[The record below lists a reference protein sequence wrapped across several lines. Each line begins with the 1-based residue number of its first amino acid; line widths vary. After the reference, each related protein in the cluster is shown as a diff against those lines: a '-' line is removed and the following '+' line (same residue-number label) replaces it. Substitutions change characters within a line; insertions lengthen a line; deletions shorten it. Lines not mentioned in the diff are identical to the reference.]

1 MPPGIGQNDRHKTV
15 FKRNKLPA
23 LKAEEGRNDP
33 SPQAI
38 QKWFRAARQIV
49 DGEDLTWIVNAADG
63 IKENDQGIFQLPF
76 EEESIDLERDDAK
89 PISIEGET
97 KRTICI
103 GLAET
108 YEAPAPAY
116 DSCTYVQDYTSQQ
129 AAVDWKIMQAEITQ
143 FNSQMSAAL
152 ESAGLPEIYERVNR
166 GYGNRYHP
174 LGGLMAWR
182 MLADVQNAD
191 EGDDASSWVIKLQNA
206 VNAGNTVCTS
216 PHMIKDWMR
225 TIDQCAS
232 RLMAHGIPSHTITLM
247 TVHMVVNILELKA
260 GSEWEPWRL
269 LARDIKNE
277 DRNKTL
283 TWKVVNG
290 RITGEY
296 SKRFGTESV
305 AAIVR
310 TMVQQERDSE
320 PPPQTAG
327 NEIISENEGVV
338 QGHTSEGDDVDEDEW
353 LKEEMERDNAAR
365 EEHGFWA
372 YHMEGNDQGTEC
384 GTATSMGTAIQ
395 SPPLI
400 RKNLVQSVTNTLAG
414 GAMRMATAGIATFLA
429 RTMPRPA
436 VYTNTKCMSIELTAT
451 LLAAMI
457 GAARGDD
464 NGMNAAGDSGDLA

>member
-1 MPPGIGQNDRHKTV
+1 
-15 FKRNKLPA
+15 
-23 LKAEEGRNDP
+23 
-33 SPQAI
+33 
-38 QKWFRAARQIV
+38 
-49 DGEDLTWIVNAADG
+49 
-63 IKENDQGIFQLPF
+63 
-76 EEESIDLERDDAK
+76 
-89 PISIEGET
+89 
-97 KRTICI
+97 
-103 GLAET
+103 
-108 YEAPAPAY
+108 
-116 DSCTYVQDYTSQQ
+116 
-129 AAVDWKIMQAEITQ
+129 
-143 FNSQMSAAL
+143 
-152 ESAGLPEIYERVNR
+152 
-166 GYGNRYHP
+166 
-174 LGGLMAWR
+174 
-182 MLADVQNAD
+182 
-191 EGDDASSWVIKLQNA
+191 
-206 VNAGNTVCTS
+206 
-216 PHMIKDWMR
+216 
-225 TIDQCAS
+225 
-232 RLMAHGIPSHTITLM
+232 MAHGTSSQTINLM
-247 TVHMVVNILELKA
+247 TVHMVVNILELKT
-260 GSEWEPWRL
+260 GSEWETWRA

-277 DRNKTL
+277 DRTKTL
-283 TWKVVNG
+283 TWKVVHG

-296 SKRFGTESV
+296 SKRFGSESV

-310 TMVQQERDSE
+310 TMMQQERDSE

-327 NEIISENEGVV
+327 NEIISENKGVV
-338 QGHTSEGDDVDEDEW
+338 QGHTSEGDDVDEDEWLKEEMDRDNAEREVSEGDDVDEDEW

-436 VYTNTKCMSIELTAT
+436 VYTNTKCMSIALTAT